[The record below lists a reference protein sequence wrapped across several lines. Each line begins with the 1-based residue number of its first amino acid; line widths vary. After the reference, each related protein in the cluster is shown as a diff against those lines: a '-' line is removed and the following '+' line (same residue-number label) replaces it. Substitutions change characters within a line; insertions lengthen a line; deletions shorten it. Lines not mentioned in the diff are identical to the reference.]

1 MGQTSSCGIIY
12 WLEKHVTWHCEAW
25 HHVHRVCVHGLLE
38 GVLGGVVCMMLML
51 CEQRA
56 GSTLN
61 PLQRVTSALS
71 RAGPHQRNVG
81 LNLSPSYMGVH
92 EMAMPV
98 YRYK

>member
-1 MGQTSSCGIIY
+1 
-12 WLEKHVTWHCEAW
+12 
-25 HHVHRVCVHGLLE
+25 
-38 GVLGGVVCMMLML
+38 MLML

>member
-1 MGQTSSCGIIY
+1 MSHGVVKHGIMYTMCVCMGCS
-12 WLEKHVTWHCEAW
+12 
-25 HHVHRVCVHGLLE
+25 RVCLE
-38 GVLGGVVCMMLML
+38 RVVCMMLML

-61 PLQRVTSALS
+61 PLQRVTSELS

-92 EMAMPV
+92 EMAMLV
-98 YRYK
+98 YRYKIVAVG